1 MFFTMGVLLKTN
13 NMKISEVIN
22 KLQEIQK
29 EHGDVEV
36 VSVFDTYGTGEWTP
50 LEDSGV
56 SFDRF
61 NEGKNIVY
69 IGW

>member
-1 MFFTMGVLLKTN
+1 
-13 NMKISEVIN
+13 MKISELIK

-29 EHGDVEV
+29 EHGDIEV
-36 VSVFDTYGTGEWTP
+36 LTLENTWGEGEFVP

-61 NEGKNIVY
+61 NEGKNILY

>member
-1 MFFTMGVLLKTN
+1 
-13 NMKISEVIN
+13 MKILELIS

-29 EHGDVEV
+29 EKGDVEV
-36 VSVFDTYGTGEWTP
+36 LALFDTYGEGEWVP

-61 NEGKNIVY
+61 NEGKNIIY

>member
-1 MFFTMGVLLKTN
+1 MV
-13 NMKISEVIN
+13 ISELIE

-29 EHGDVEV
+29 EHGDIEV
-36 VSVFDTYGTGEWTP
+36 LALENTWGEGEFVP
-50 LEDSGV
+50 LEDSGI

-61 NEGKNIVY
+61 NEGKNVVY

>member
-1 MFFTMGVLLKTN
+1 MI
-13 NMKISEVIN
+13 ISELN
-22 KLQEIQK
+22 KELQEIQK

-36 VSVFDTYGTGEWTP
+36 YALENTWGEGEFVP

-56 SFDRF
+56 SFDRY

>member
-1 MFFTMGVLLKTN
+1 
-13 NMKISEVIN
+13 MKISEVIKN
-22 KLQEIQK
+22 LQEIQN

-36 VSVFDTYGTGEWTP
+36 SALENTWSEGEFVP

-56 SFDRF
+56 SFDRY

>member
-1 MFFTMGVLLKTN
+1 
-13 NMKISEVIN
+13 MKISELI
-22 KLQEIQK
+22 KRLQEIQN
-29 EHGDVEV
+29 EHGDVEALAI
-36 VSVFDTYGTGEWTP
+36 SDTYGEGEWVS
-50 LEDSGV
+50 LEEDGI

>member
-1 MFFTMGVLLKTN
+1 
-13 NMKISEVIN
+13 MKISELIK

-29 EHGDVEV
+29 EYGDIEV
-36 VSVFDTYGTGEWTP
+36 LALENTYGEGEWVP
-50 LEDSGV
+50 LEEDGI

-69 IGW
+69 IGL

>member
-1 MFFTMGVLLKTN
+1 
-13 NMKISEVIN
+13 MKISKVIN
-22 KLQEIQK
+22 KLQEFQK
-29 EHGDVEV
+29 DWGDVEV
-36 VSVFDTYGTGEWTP
+36 FALENTYGEGEFVP

>member
-1 MFFTMGVLLKTN
+1 
-13 NMKISEVIN
+13 MKISELIK
-22 KLQEIQK
+22 KLQKVQE

-36 VSVFDTYGTGEWTP
+36 LAIEDPYGEGEWVS

>member
-1 MFFTMGVLLKTN
+1 
-13 NMKISEVIN
+13 MKISELIS
-22 KLQEIQK
+22 KLQEIQE
-29 EHGDVEV
+29 EHGDIEV
-36 VSVFDTYGTGEWTP
+36 LALENTYGEGEFVP
-50 LEDSGV
+50 LEDDGI

>member
-1 MFFTMGVLLKTN
+1 
-13 NMKISEVIN
+13 MKISKLIK

-29 EHGDVEV
+29 EHGDIEV
-36 VSVFDTYGTGEWTP
+36 LAMEDTYGEGEWVS
-50 LEDSGV
+50 LEEDGV

-61 NEGKNIVY
+61 NEGKNIIY

>member
-1 MFFTMGVLLKTN
+1 
-13 NMKISEVIN
+13 MKISEVIN
-22 KLQEIQK
+22 KLQEIQN
-29 EHGDVEV
+29 EHGDTEV
-36 VSVFDTYGTGEWTP
+36 LALENTYGEGEFVP

>member
-1 MFFTMGVLLKTN
+1 ML
-13 NMKISEVIN
+13 ISELIK

-29 EHGDVEV
+29 EYGDIEV
-36 VSVFDTYGTGEWTP
+36 LALENTYGEGEWVS

>member
-1 MFFTMGVLLKTN
+1 
-13 NMKISEVIN
+13 MKISELISELRQV
-22 KLQEIQK
+22 QK
-29 EHGDVEV
+29 EKGDVEV
-36 VSVFDTYGTGEWTP
+36 LAISDTYGTGEWFS
-50 LEDSGV
+50 LEEDGI

>member
-1 MFFTMGVLLKTN
+1 ML
-13 NMKISEVIN
+13 ISEVIN
-22 KLQEIQK
+22 TLQEVQK
-29 EHGDVEV
+29 EHGDIEV
-36 VSVFDTYGTGEWTP
+36 LTVFDTYGTGEFVP
-50 LEDSGV
+50 LEDSGI

>member
-1 MFFTMGVLLKTN
+1 M

-22 KLQEIQK
+22 KLQEIQN
-29 EHGDVEV
+29 EHGDIEV
-36 VSVFDTYGTGEWTP
+36 LALENTYGEGEWTP

-69 IGW
+69 IC

>member
-1 MFFTMGVLLKTN
+1 MV
-13 NMKISEVIN
+13 ISELIE

-29 EHGDVEV
+29 VHGDIEV
-36 VSVFDTYGTGEWTP
+36 LALENTYGEGEFVP

>member
-1 MFFTMGVLLKTN
+1 MT
-13 NMKISEVIN
+13 ISEVIK

-29 EHGDVEV
+29 VHGDIEV
-36 VSVFDTYGTGEWTP
+36 LALENTWGEGEFVP
-50 LEDSGV
+50 LEDSGI

>member
-1 MFFTMGVLLKTN
+1 
-13 NMKISEVIN
+13 MKISEVIE

-29 EHGDVEV
+29 EHGDIEV
-36 VSVFDTYGTGEWTP
+36 LALENTYGEGEFVP

-69 IGW
+69 IRSEEHMSELQSQR

>member
-1 MFFTMGVLLKTN
+1 
-13 NMKISEVIN
+13 MKISQVIE

-29 EHGDVEV
+29 EKGDVEV
-36 VSVFDTYGTGEWTP
+36 LAVFDTYGEGEWVS
-50 LEDSGV
+50 LEEDGI

>member
-1 MFFTMGVLLKTN
+1 MV
-13 NMKISEVIN
+13 ISELIK
-22 KLQEIQK
+22 KLQEVQK
-29 EHGDVEV
+29 EHGDIEILALENTWGEGEV
-36 VSVFDTYGTGEWTP
+36 VP
-50 LEDSGV
+50 LEDSGI

>member
-1 MFFTMGVLLKTN
+1 MV
-13 NMKISEVIN
+13 ISELIE

-29 EHGDVEV
+29 EHGDIEILALEN
-36 VSVFDTYGTGEWTP
+36 TWGEGEFVP

-61 NEGKNIVY
+61 NEGKNILY

>member
-1 MFFTMGVLLKTN
+1 
-13 NMKISEVIN
+13 MKISEVIN
-22 KLQEIQK
+22 KLQELQK

-36 VSVFDTYGTGEWTP
+36 LAVFDTYGEGEWVS
-50 LEDSGV
+50 LEEDGI

>member
-1 MFFTMGVLLKTN
+1 M

-36 VSVFDTYGTGEWTP
+36 VSVFDTYGEGEWVS
-50 LEDSGV
+50 LEEDGI

-61 NEGKNIVY
+61 NEGENVLY

>member
-1 MFFTMGVLLKTN
+1 MV
-13 NMKISEVIN
+13 ISELIE

-29 EHGDVEV
+29 EHGDIEVLAVE
-36 VSVFDTYGTGEWTP
+36 DTWGEGEWVS
-50 LEDSGV
+50 LEDSGI

-61 NEGKNIVY
+61 NEGKNIIY